1 MNLKIR
7 TKNSF
12 AVFGPTSPGQNT
24 YRVDKTFFEQAYDF
38 VDFGEQ
44 KNNLSDSSIQT
55 SSDRNFLRFWLIFLL
70 LGVLLLFGR
79 STYLQVIRGT
89 YFKAVAEGNRLR
101 LKDIKANR
109 GIFYDRSGKV
119 MAENISSYSLAIIP
133 VDLPKGE
140 NEQREISRQISK
152 ITGLAEE
159 EIYSKI
165 IQQSNFSYEPEV
177 ILENLNQDQAIMTK
191 VLNSQYPGV
200 ILKIQNAR
208 NYLTTQTSESLTHVL
223 GYVGKIEESQKQ
235 TYLEK
240 NYSID
245 DYLGKTGLELFYE
258 KELKGVNG
266 REQVEVD
273 ATGQAKEMIA
283 SQKPINGQNLV
294 LTLDLALQ
302 QKAEESL
309 RQVLSGYGKKKG
321 AVVILDPNSG
331 EVLALVSWPSFD
343 NNVFSRGLS
352 NEEYQKLINDQNNP
366 LFSRAMSGEYPS
378 GSTFKLVIG
387 AAALQE
393 GIINENTSFN
403 SVGGISVSNW
413 FFPDWKAGGHGWTNI
428 YKALAESVNT
438 FFYIIGGGYSNFEGL
453 GVAKIKEY
461 AQNFG
466 LNQKLGIDLPNEA
479 SGFLPSQDWKEKTK
493 NEQWYIGDT
502 YHLSIGQGDILV
514 TPLQVAAWTS
524 VFASGGKLF
533 QPHLVKEILDSDN
546 RLVKEIEPKIINQ
559 NFIEKNYLKIINH
572 GLRQAVLTG
581 SARGLG
587 NLPIS
592 VAAKTGTAEW
602 SSQKSPH
609 AWLTAFAPYEN
620 PRIVVTVLVEEGG
633 EGSSVALP
641 VAREIINWWAQNR
654 NLEND

>member
-208 NYLTTQTSESLTHVL
+208 NYLTAETSESLTHVL

-479 SGFLPSQDWKEKTK
+479 FGFLPSQDWKEKTK

-546 RLVKEIEPKIINQ
+546 QLVKEIEPKIINQ

>member
-55 SSDRNFLRFWLIFLL
+55 SSDLNFLRFWLIFLL

-331 EVLALVSWPSFD
+331 EVLGLVSWPSFD

-479 SGFLPSQDWKEKTK
+479 TGFLPNEEWKEKTK

-502 YHLSIGQGDILV
+502 YHLAIGQGDILV

-524 VFASGGKLF
+524 VFASGGKLY
-533 QPHLVKEILDSDN
+533 QPHLVKEELTSDDQIKN
-546 RLVKEIEPKIINQ
+546 QISPKILNQ
-559 NFIEKNYLKIINH
+559 NFISEKNIKIINR

-581 SARGLG
+581 SARRLSE
-587 NLPIS
+587 LPIA

-602 SSQKSPH
+602 SSRKSPH
-609 AWLTAFAPYEN
+609 AWLTAFAPYED
-620 PRIVVTVLVEEGG
+620 PQIVVTVLVEEGG
-633 EGSSVALP
+633 EGSAGG
-641 VAREIINWWAQNR
+641 
-654 NLEND
+654 

>member
-546 RLVKEIEPKIINQ
+546 QLVKEIEPKIINQ

>member
-479 SGFLPSQDWKEKTK
+479 FGFLPSQDWKEKTK